1 MTATLHQLLPGICV
15 IERGWLNC
23 NQIVLSTPTENVLID
38 SGYGR
43 HAAATLRHVDSAL
56 AGSHKNIDRLINT
69 HCHSDHMGGNAAL
82 KAHYD
87 CRITIPVGEVKH
99 LYPWSEESCG
109 AKMMDHYVDAFE
121 FDDTIAPGDH
131 FSAGGLDWVAH
142 AAPGH
147 DMDALMFYC
156 DEARIL
162 ITGDAL
168 WHIKHGGMGLVWPH
182 IDGATGRNANI
193 DAALETLDQIEKLN
207 PRIVIPGHGVP
218 FDEVQHSIDGLR
230 KRLDA
235 FVRAPE
241 KNARHVVKALFV
253 FALLDKAHMRQ
264 SDLPGY
270 LASVPIYRDL
280 NEQFLRVSFDDLAM
294 RIVGELNAAGAIQVA
309 DGVMRATMRA

>member
-23 NQIVLSTPTENVLID
+23 NQIVLSMPAENVLID

-43 HAAATLRHVDSAL
+43 HAAATLRYVDSAL
-56 AGSHKNIDRLINT
+56 ASEHKNVDRLINT

-82 KAHYD
+82 KLHYD

-99 LYPWSEESCG
+99 LYPWTAESCG
-109 AKMMDHYVDAFE
+109 SKMMDHYVEAFE
-121 FDDTIAPGDH
+121 FDDTIAPGDQ
-131 FSAGGLDWVAH
+131 FRAAGFDWVAH

-156 DEARIL
+156 DEARML

-182 IDGATGRNANI
+182 IDQASGRNANI
-193 DAALETLDQIEKLN
+193 DAALETLAQIEKLN
-207 PRIVIPGHGVP
+207 PRIVIPGHGLP
-218 FDEVQHSIDGLR
+218 FNEVQHSIDGLR

-235 FVRAPE
+235 FAAAPE

-253 FALLDKAHMRQ
+253 FALLDKQQMLQ
-264 SDLPGY
+264 SDLPDY
-270 LASVPIYRDL
+270 LASVPIYREL
-280 NEQFLRVSFDDLAM
+280 NAQFLGLTVDDLAT
-294 RIVGELNAAGAIQVA
+294 RIAAELTGAGAIHVTG
-309 DGVMRATMRA
+309 GVMRATMRA